1 VQELLDNPNNGDA
14 AQHAAYAL
22 FKKSKVEYAKR
33 VRVEAAKYAETP
45 TAVFMSNAGG
55 TTEEVICL

>member
-1 VQELLDNPNNGDA
+1 
-14 AQHAAYAL
+14 
-22 FKKSKVEYAKR
+22 VEYAKR